1 VQAGALSWGVSSVKL
16 KGMSETRND
25 MSVMRE
31 FLNAASTKTVRGR
44 LFSGGMVQLN
54 TRAPA
59 KITSYLAETFC
70 ECACADTWG
79 AQKTLSFLSAE
90 QNTRTKHLSTP
101 LFSPFG
107 TRVAGFRRHT
117 FEASTEELCRP
128 LRAAGEF
135 PSEPARTLRLRR
147 MRASV
152 RSSTYYELLADLSDN
167 TSIGKRSLKK
177 ACRFAFKP

>member
-1 VQAGALSWGVSSVKL
+1 MQTHGARKKRCRFFL
-16 KGMSETRND
+16 RN
-25 MSVMRE
+25 
-31 FLNAASTKTVRGR
+31 
-44 LFSGGMVQLN
+44 
-54 TRAPA
+54 
-59 KITSYLAETFC
+59 KI
-70 ECACADTWG
+70 
-79 AQKTLSFLSAE
+79 QE
-90 QNTRTKHLSTP
+90 QNISLHRC
-101 LFSPFG
+101 
-107 TRVAGFRRHT
+107 FRRSGRGLPGSDAT